1 MFAGLLVPLADDLVA
16 TAPAPKLPEGWSPSM
31 SYGADGGEL
40 VGKLP
45 DGMETDPAFWRLV
58 ISDWGLDPNL
68 TEIVP
73 DSVQIRAWDMSVGG
87 GATIRARYYK
97 ARIRPIRCSMSV
109 EDTRELTRLAL
120 RNKYRKCPTNP
131 LILTSGASFVV
142 NLSDFQIGK
151 FEGGG
156 TLASVERITT
166 ALRQAQ
172 ARLKELRKIGRHIS
186 SVHIIGCGDLAE
198 QCWGHYPSQQFTVDR
213 TRREQLQIVRELI
226 MLTLDLFVD
235 LTGRVVVGAVP
246 GNHGENRLNGKA
258 ATTIADN
265 DDLAVFDQVREACA
279 QNPVRYGHVEWHIS
293 DGLVLTLDVEG
304 VKVAWTHMHQGRGG
318 GERNIAEW
326 WRGQVMGNR
335 PISDAQI
342 LNTAHFHHFLCS
354 ESTGRTIIQVPAMD
368 GGSGWWSDKTGQA
381 SPAGMVTYLAGSVC
395 GARGWSDLAILEGVS

>member
-16 TAPAPKLPEGWSPSM
+16 TAPAPKLPEGWAPSM

-58 ISDWGLDPNL
+58 SSDWGLDPNL

-87 GATIRARYYK
+87 GETIRARYYK

-198 QCWGHYPSQQFTVDR
+198 QCWGHYP
-213 TRREQLQIVRELI
+213 
-226 MLTLDLFVD
+226 
-235 LTGRVVVGAVP
+235 
-246 GNHGENRLNGKA
+246 
-258 ATTIADN
+258 
-265 DDLAVFDQVREACA
+265 
-279 QNPVRYGHVEWHIS
+279 
-293 DGLVLTLDVEG
+293 
-304 VKVAWTHMHQGRGG
+304 
-318 GERNIAEW
+318 
-326 WRGQVMGNR
+326 
-335 PISDAQI
+335 
-342 LNTAHFHHFLCS
+342 
-354 ESTGRTIIQVPAMD
+354 
-368 GGSGWWSDKTGQA
+368 
-381 SPAGMVTYLAGSVC
+381 
-395 GARGWSDLAILEGVS
+395 